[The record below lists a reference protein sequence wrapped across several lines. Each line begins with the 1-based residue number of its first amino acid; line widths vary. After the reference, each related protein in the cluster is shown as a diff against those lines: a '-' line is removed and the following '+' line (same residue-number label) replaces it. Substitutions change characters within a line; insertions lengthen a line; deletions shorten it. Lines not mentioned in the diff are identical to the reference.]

1 MSMTSLQI
9 YRYLSKASFVSLFFN
24 QSAELP
30 SASLPQSESRHIYG
44 RLTNPLNDYPGLLS
58 FDASSVS
65 GFGRADEL
73 DEEWVTGFV
82 GADAEYICLS
92 VSPLPYIP
100 NNNIRE
106 RRETYIERPL
116 ASS

>member
-1 MSMTSLQI
+1 MTSLQI

-58 FDASSVS
+58 FDALFLPSLLS
-65 GFGRADEL
+65 GLLQGLMGPA
-73 DEEWVTGFV
+73 
-82 GADAEYICLS
+82 
-92 VSPLPYIP
+92 
-100 NNNIRE
+100 
-106 RRETYIERPL
+106 
-116 ASS
+116 